1 MTTGLTSDDVCR
13 MAGVTYRQLDYWDR
27 IGLIGPS
34 VANCFGTGTYRRWS
48 DEDVLRVRII
58 KHLMAGRGKAWGQR
72 IKKVMRTIPDQVTG
86 RWLVIGTDHGS
97 AVVDDNQLA
106 KACARFGPGCLVIEV
121 GESTPATVRRTA

>member
-1 MTTGLTSDDVCR
+1 MSLSTDEVCR
-13 MAGVTYRQLDYWDR
+13 RVGVTFRQLDYWDR

-48 DEDVLRVRII
+48 EDDVLRVKII
-58 KHLMAGRGKAWGQR
+58 KHLMAGRGKAWGPR
-72 IKKVMRTIPDQVTG
+72 IKKVMRTLPDEVKG

-97 AVVDDNQLA
+97 CVVNDHQLA

-121 GESTPATVRRTA
+121 GEAEPARVRRAS